1 MTALLTD
8 EEVIEAARSHA
19 QEETKLMHDSTERD
33 EHLEYAERDF
43 EAGARFARDHYE
55 AALQRERECREKLV
69 EALLEA
75 TDAIIA
81 HDERPP
87 GTYTACGMEFPILF
101 DKINAALSAA
111 KEME

>member
-8 EEVIEAARSHA
+8 DAVIEAARSHA

-55 AALQRERECREKLV
+55 AAMQRELECREKLV
-69 EALLEA
+69 EALEA
-75 TDAIIA
+75 ANHWGLSRAWTPKDVAA
-81 HDERPP
+81 KVD
-87 GTYTACGMEFPILF
+87 
-101 DKINAALSAA
+101 AALAAA
-111 KEME
+111 KEIE

>member
-8 EEVIEAARSHA
+8 DAVIEAARSHA

-55 AALQRERECREKLV
+55 AAMQRERECREKLV
-69 EALLEA
+69 EALESMSFTFA
-75 TDAIIA
+75 VEVTAVGRFTDLNMNLIEKAQ
-81 HDERPP
+81 
-87 GTYTACGMEFPILF
+87 
-101 DKINAALSAA
+101 AALAAA
-111 KEME
+111 KELE

>member
-55 AALQRERECREKLV
+55 AALQRERIVRQK
-69 EALLEA
+69 LEA
-75 TDAIIA
+75 ALMDAMSGL
-81 HDERPP
+81 RCVQQQ
-87 GTYTACGMEFPILF
+87 GTSYGIGF
-101 DKINAALSAA
+101 DRVETNGQAALAAA